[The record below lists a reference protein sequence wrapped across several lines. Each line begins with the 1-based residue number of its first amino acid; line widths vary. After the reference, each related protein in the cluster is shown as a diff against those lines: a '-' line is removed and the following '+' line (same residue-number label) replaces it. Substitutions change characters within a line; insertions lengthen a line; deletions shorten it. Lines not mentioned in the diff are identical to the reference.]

1 MSVQLSNVLKSPKER
16 PILQMG
22 LETPGVIQN
31 SNVGQVDGA
40 S

>member
-1 MSVQLSNVLKSPKER
+1 MYVQLSNVLKSPKKG
-16 PILQMG
+16 LQMG

-31 SNVGQVDGA
+31 YNIGQVNGA